1 MMQKYSPKRGSRY
14 SSNSSTSGEEKPCT
28 HYFISKKFIAP
39 EPTNFPAPTFED
51 LRLR

>member
-1 MMQKYSPKRGSRY
+1 MMQKFSPKRGNRY
-14 SSNSSTSGEEKPCT
+14 SSNSSTSSEEKQCK

-39 EPTNFPAPTFED
+39 EPNNFPVPTFED